1 VKKYLLETVERS
13 LMHLLTLKDWSS
25 KEVRELIDGSLEI
38 KRNPEKYEFALEGK
52 SLAMIFQK
60 TSTRTRLSFEV
71 GMTQL
76 GGHAIYMDWMTTNLV
91 LADLGDETRSISG
104 YVDGIMARVL
114 KNSDLQAMA
123 EASSVPVINGCDE
136 KYHPCQIIADL
147 VTIKE
152 KKGKLKGLKL
162 AYIGVHNN
170 VCNSLIEGCTKAGVK
185 IVTVT
190 PVVNEASFDE
200 GLVEAAKATGLYE
213 HSMDVKAAVEDCD
226 VVYTDTWVDMEFF
239 LDSKFKKEKR
249 IKTML
254 PYQVN
259 RKLLGDSDAL
269 IMHDMPIHRGY
280 EIADNIIEDP
290 NSVIYLQSEN
300 RLQSAKAI
308 LTKLIG

>member
-1 VKKYLLETVERS
+1 
-13 LMHLLTLKDWSS
+13 MHLITLKELSS
-25 KEVRELIDGSLEI
+25 NEINDLVDSSLDI
-38 KRNPEKYEFALEGK
+38 KQNPQQYEFTMEGK

-71 GMTQL
+71 AMTQL
-76 GGHAIYMDWMTTNLV
+76 GGHAIYMDWHTTNLV
-91 LADLGDETRSISG
+91 LADLGDETKSISG
-104 YVDGIMARVL
+104 YVDGIMARL
-114 KNSDLQAMA
+114 LRNSDLQTMA
-123 EASSVPVINGCDE
+123 AVSSVPVINGCDE
-136 KYHPCQIIADL
+136 RYHPCQIIADL

-152 KKGKLKGLKL
+152 KLGNLKGLKL

-170 VCNSLIEGCTKAGVK
+170 ICNSLIEGCTRTGMK

-190 PVVNEASFDE
+190 PIVNEASVDN

-213 HSMDVKAAVEDCD
+213 NSLDVIAAVEGCD

-239 LDSKFKKEKR
+239 LDPQFKKEKEKR
-249 IKTML
+249 VKLML

-259 RKLLGDSDAL
+259 KQLLKGNDAL

-280 EIADNIIEDP
+280 EISADVLENP

-300 RLQSAKAI
+300 RLCSAKAV
-308 LTKLIG
+308 LVKLLQ